1 MSAHEPQAQSSL
13 SQLVGRPRFHAEYS
27 IFKYRE
33 ELNRY
38 SIVFHERIVTSF
50 AGLNDEAQII
60 QDKEYERLG
69 EYVNPEYAEPDYGME
84 EAFHAGV
91 EFYLT
96 TDAVRQ
102 GIYNLMSA
110 GIFHLLEQQAQYLAT
125 RVLANPVIQPD
136 KKIGGFSQLKTMLKG
151 KFGINIESFKCWSQL
166 DELRLVANT
175 VKHGDGQSSAELKV
189 LNPDLF
195 KDPQDPS
202 PRISSIPLRP
212 LVGEGLSLSADH
224 FDTYK
229 LCVEQFWNEIADALY
244 PIFDPHPAS
253 KH

>member
-1 MSAHEPQAQSSL
+1 VSAHEQQARRSL
-13 SQLVGRPRFHAEYS
+13 SQLVGRPRFHAEYF
-27 IFKYRE
+27 IFQYRE

-50 AGLNDEAQII
+50 AGLNDEAKII

-69 EYVNPEYAEPDYGME
+69 EYVDPEYADPDYGME

-136 KKIGGFSQLKTMLKG
+136 RRGGFSQLKTMLNG

-166 DELRLVANT
+166 NELRLVANT
-175 VKHGDGQSSAELKV
+175 VKHGDGRSSAELKA

-195 KDPQDPS
+195 KDPQDPFPHIAS
-202 PRISSIPLRP
+202 VPLRP
-212 LVGEGLSLSADH
+212 LVGEGLRLSADH
-224 FDTYK
+224 FDTYTS
-229 LCVEQFWNEIADALY
+229 CVEQFWHEIVEALY
-244 PIFDPHPAS
+244 PIFDPHLGATTS
-253 KH
+253 